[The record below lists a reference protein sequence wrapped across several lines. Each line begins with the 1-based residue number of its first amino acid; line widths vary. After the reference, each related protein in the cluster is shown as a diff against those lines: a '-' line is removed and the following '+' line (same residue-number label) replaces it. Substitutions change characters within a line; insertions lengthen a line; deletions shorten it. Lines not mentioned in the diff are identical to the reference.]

1 MSEKTQRVF
10 EPEAAIRVLADGR
23 RKRRVQVSVP
33 IIVKGR
39 DLKGNPFE
47 ESTESI
53 NFSAGGTC
61 FLLERRVR
69 VGSTLGLLISLPPDW
84 KTYKTIGRVTRI
96 EKGRRPQAYK
106 FAVKFSHVR

>member
-1 MSEKTQRVF
+1 MSKKTPQVV
-10 EPEAAIRVLADGR
+10 EPEEAFRTMVEGR
-23 RKRRVQVSVP
+23 RKRRVRVSLP
-33 IIVKGR
+33 IVVKGR

-61 FLLERRVR
+61 FFLERRVR
-69 VGSTLGLLISLPPDW
+69 VGSALGLLISLPPDW

-106 FAVKFSHVR
+106 FAVKFNHVR

>member
-1 MSEKTQRVF
+1 MSQKTPQVV
-10 EPEAAIRVLADGR
+10 ESEEAFRTLVEAR

-69 VGSTLGLLISLPPDW
+69 VGSTVVLLISLPPDW
-84 KTYKTIGRVTRI
+84 KTYKTIGRVSRV
-96 EKGRRPQAYK
+96 EKGRRPQVY
-106 FAVKFSHVR
+106 

>member
-1 MSEKTQRVF
+1 MSEKT
-10 EPEAAIRVLADGR
+10 PEAVGLEEAIKTTAEGR
-23 RKRRVQVSVP
+23 RKRRVRVSLP

-61 FLLERRVR
+61 FFLERRVR
-69 VGSTLGLLISLPPDW
+69 VGSALGLLISLPPDW

-96 EKGRRPQAYK
+96 EKGRRSQDYK
-106 FAVKFSHVR
+106 FTAK